1 MIKLN
6 KDTLE
11 FEFIDNLTCHCSGG
25 SDDSGGGNDSQP
37 TGEFLGNADD
47 GSARFSGNQESYDRD
62 NNRNNQAAQAEAQRQ
77 AGEQR
82 ARVEQAARQQAAA
95 EAAQAQLADARENSF
110 RQQAQMAVAN
120 QQAQAQSNKNDTP
133 ILERFAADRAAMS
146 PNTVLPNVAQSE
158 FLNLPA
164 SLGGRIDLRT
174 GLPVNSQTSQTAPVV
189 MDGGTDD
196 MGSGNPITDLT
207 VAGRPDVYK
216 DKVIRDAGNDA
227 MAQADGFANAQE
239 RDFYMGLAGNA
250 RQGNDYLEQVRGLND
265 RGFLGNQIAAGI
277 GEGGIP
283 VLNQNGEIMGV
294 NTTRDFMGFPVTTY
308 TGRPEF
314 APNYQDEDLTRNGA
328 DDDPIVPL
336 QQNPLTGTEQCP
348 DGYEFDEDLQ
358 ACKMKSERQTGTR
371 DTNGDRFY
379 RATSLDNAPVNVP
392 AGFDFA
398 AANRNFVNSFAY
410 NPLNYRKPMGLDGFS
425 KVSGL
430 L

>member
-11 FEFIDNLTCHCSGG
+11 FEFIDTLTCHCGGG

-37 TGEFLGNADD
+37 TGEFLGNAED
-47 GSARFSGNQESYDRD
+47 GSARFSGNQEAYDRD
-62 NNRNNQAAQAEAQRQ
+62 NNRNNQAEAQRQ

-82 ARVEQAARQQAAA
+82 ARVEEAARQQAAA

-120 QQAQAQSNKNDTP
+120 QQAQAQSNNNDAP

-146 PNTVLPNVAQSE
+146 PNPVLPNVAQSQ

-164 SLGGRIDLRT
+164 SQGGQIDLRT
-174 GLPVNSQTSQTAPVV
+174 GLPVNSQTSQTAPVALAV
-189 MDGGTDD
+189 GTDD
-196 MGSGNPITDLT
+196 MGSGTPITDLT

-216 DKVIRDAGNDA
+216 DKVIRDAGDDA
-227 MAQADGFANAQE
+227 MAQADGFANAEE
-239 RDFYMGLAGNA
+239 RDFYFGLAQNA
-250 RQGNDYLEQVRGLND
+250 RQGNDYLEEVRRLD
-265 RGFLGNQIAAGI
+265 ERGFLGNQIAAGI
-277 GEGGIP
+277 GAGGVP

-294 NTTRDFMGFPVTTY
+294 NTTRDFMGIPVKTY

-314 APNYQDEDLTRNGA
+314 APNA
-328 DDDPIVPL
+328 DDANRNDNDDPFVAL

-358 ACKMKSERQTGTR
+358 ACKMKSERKTGTR
-371 DTNGDRFY
+371 DTSGERYY
-379 RATSLDNAPVNVP
+379 RATSLDNAPANVP

-398 AANRNFVNSFAY
+398 AANRNFVDSFAY

>member
-11 FEFIDNLTCHCSGG
+11 FEFIDTLTCHCGGG

-47 GSARFSGNQESYDRD
+47 GSARFSGNQEAYDRD

-120 QQAQAQSNKNDTP
+120 QQAQAQSNNNDAP

-146 PNTVLPNVAQSE
+146 PNTVLPNVAQSQ

-164 SLGGRIDLRT
+164 SQGGQIDLRN

-189 MDGGTDD
+189 MGGGTDD
-196 MGSGNPITDLT
+196 MGSGNPIIDLT
-207 VAGRPDVYK
+207 KTGRPDVYK

-227 MAQADGFANAQE
+227 MAQADGFANAEE

-250 RQGNDYLEQVRGLND
+250 RQGNDYLEEVRGLND
-265 RGFLGNQIAAGI
+265 RGFLGNRIAAGI

-283 VLNQNGEIMGV
+283 VLNQNGQIMGV

-314 APNYQDEDLTRNGA
+314 APNA
-328 DDDPIVPL
+328 DDANRINNDDPIVAL

-358 ACKMKSERQTGTR
+358 ACKMKSERKTGTR
-371 DTNGDRFY
+371 DTSGERYY
-379 RATSLDNAPVNVP
+379 RATSLDNAPANVP

>member
-11 FEFIDNLTCHCSGG
+11 FEFIDTLTCHCSGG

-37 TGEFLGNADD
+37 TGEFLGNAED
-47 GSARFSGNQESYDRD
+47 GSARFSGNQEAYDRD

-82 ARVEQAARQQAAA
+82 ARVEEAARQQAAA

-120 QQAQAQSNKNDTP
+120 QQAQAQSNNNDAP
-133 ILERFAADRAAMS
+133 ILERFAADRAS
-146 PNTVLPNVAQSE
+146 NTGLANVAQSQ

-164 SLGGRIDLRT
+164 SQGGQIDLRT

-189 MDGGTDD
+189 MGGGTDD

-216 DKVIRDAGNDA
+216 DKVIRDAGDDA
-227 MAQADGFANAQE
+227 MAQADGFANAEE
-239 RDFYMGLAGNA
+239 RDFYMSLAGNA
-250 RQGNDYLEQVRGLND
+250 RQGNDYLEEVRRLDD

-277 GEGGIP
+277 GAGGVP

-314 APNYQDEDLTRNGA
+314 APNADDANRNNN
-328 DDDPIVPL
+328 DDPIVAL

-358 ACKMKSERQTGTR
+358 ACKMKSERKTGTR
-371 DTNGDRFY
+371 DTSGERYY
-379 RATSLDNAPVNVP
+379 RATSLDNAPANVP

>member
-11 FEFIDNLTCHCSGG
+11 FEFIDTLTCHCSGG

-37 TGEFLGNADD
+37 TGEFLGNAED
-47 GSARFSGNQESYDRD
+47 GSARFSGNQEAYDRD

-82 ARVEQAARQQAAA
+82 ARVEEAARQQAAA

-120 QQAQAQSNKNDTP
+120 QQAQAQSNNNDAP
-133 ILERFAADRAAMS
+133 ILERFAADRAA
-146 PNTVLPNVAQSE
+146 NTGLANVAQSQ

-164 SLGGRIDLRT
+164 SQGGQIDLRT

-189 MDGGTDD
+189 MGGGTDD

-216 DKVIRDAGNDA
+216 DKVIRDAGDDA
-227 MAQADGFANAQE
+227 MAQADGFANAEE
-239 RDFYMGLAGNA
+239 RDFYMSLAGNA
-250 RQGNDYLEQVRGLND
+250 RQGNDYLEEVRRLDD

-277 GEGGIP
+277 GAGGVP

-314 APNYQDEDLTRNGA
+314 APNADDANRNNN
-328 DDDPIVPL
+328 DDPIVAL

-358 ACKMKSERQTGTR
+358 ACKMKSERKTGTR
-371 DTNGDRFY
+371 DTSGERYY
-379 RATSLDNAPVNVP
+379 RATSLDNAPANVP

>member
-11 FEFIDNLTCHCSGG
+11 FEFIDTLTCHCGGG

-37 TGEFLGNADD
+37 TGEFLGNAED
-47 GSARFSGNQESYDRD
+47 GSARFSGNQEAYDRD
-62 NNRNNQAAQAEAQRQ
+62 NNRNNQAEAQRQ

-82 ARVEQAARQQAAA
+82 ARVEEAARQQAAA

-120 QQAQAQSNKNDTP
+120 QQAQAQSNNNDAP

-146 PNTVLPNVAQSE
+146 PNTVLPNVAQSQ

-164 SLGGRIDLRT
+164 SQGGQIDLRT
-174 GLPVNSQTSQTAPVV
+174 GLPVNSQTSQTAPVALAV
-189 MDGGTDD
+189 GTDD
-196 MGSGNPITDLT
+196 MGSGTPITDLT

-216 DKVIRDAGNDA
+216 DKVIRDAGDDA
-227 MAQADGFANAQE
+227 MAQADGFANAEE
-239 RDFYMGLAGNA
+239 RDFYFGLAQNA
-250 RQGNDYLEQVRGLND
+250 RQGNDYLEEVRRLDD

-277 GEGGIP
+277 GAGGVP

-294 NTTRDFMGFPVTTY
+294 NTTRDFMGIPVTTY

-314 APNYQDEDLTRNGA
+314 APNADDANRN
-328 DDDPIVPL
+328 DNDDPIVAL

-348 DGYEFDEDLQ
+348 AGYEFDEDLQ
-358 ACKMKSERQTGTR
+358 ACNMKSERKTGTR
-371 DTNGDRFY
+371 DTSGERYY
-379 RATSLDNAPVNVP
+379 RATSLDNAPANVP

-398 AANRNFVNSFAY
+398 AANRNFVDSFAY

>member
-11 FEFIDNLTCHCSGG
+11 FEFIDTLTCHCSGG

-47 GSARFSGNQESYDRD
+47 GSARFSGNQEAYDRD

-82 ARVEQAARQQAAA
+82 ARVEEAARQQAAA
-95 EAAQAQLADARENSF
+95 EAAQAQIADARENSF

-120 QQAQAQSNKNDTP
+120 QQAQAQSNNNDAP

-146 PNTVLPNVAQSE
+146 PNTVLPNVAQSQ

-164 SLGGRIDLRT
+164 SQGGQIDLRN
-174 GLPVNSQTSQTAPVV
+174 GLPVNSQTSQAAPVV
-189 MDGGTDD
+189 MGGGTND
-196 MGSGNPITDLT
+196 MGSGTPITDLT

-216 DKVIRDAGNDA
+216 DKVIRDAGDDA
-227 MAQADGFANAQE
+227 MAQADGFANAEE
-239 RDFYMGLAGNA
+239 RDFYMSLAGNA
-250 RQGNDYLEQVRGLND
+250 RQGNDYLEEVRRLDD

-277 GEGGIP
+277 GAGGVP

-308 TGRPEF
+308 TGRPQF
-314 APNYQDEDLTRNGA
+314 APNA
-328 DDDPIVPL
+328 DDANRNDNDDSIVAL

-358 ACKMKSERQTGTR
+358 ACKMKSERKTGTR
-371 DTNGDRFY
+371 DTSGERYY
-379 RATSLDNAPVNVP
+379 RATSLDNAPANVP

>member
-11 FEFIDNLTCHCSGG
+11 FEFIDTLTCHCGGG

-47 GSARFSGNQESYDRD
+47 GSARFSGNQEAYDRD

-120 QQAQAQSNKNDTP
+120 QQAQAQSNNNDAP

-146 PNTVLPNVAQSE
+146 PNTVLPNVAQSQ

-164 SLGGRIDLRT
+164 SQGGQIDLRN

-189 MDGGTDD
+189 MGGGTDD
-196 MGSGNPITDLT
+196 MGSGNPIIDLT
-207 VAGRPDVYK
+207 KTGRPDVYK

-227 MAQADGFANAQE
+227 MAQADGFANAEE

-250 RQGNDYLEQVRGLND
+250 RQGNDYLEEVRGLND
-265 RGFLGNQIAAGI
+265 RGFLGNRIAAGI

-314 APNYQDEDLTRNGA
+314 APNA
-328 DDDPIVPL
+328 DDANRINNDDPIVAL

-358 ACKMKSERQTGTR
+358 ACKMKSERKTGTR
-371 DTNGDRFY
+371 DTSGERYY
-379 RATSLDNAPVNVP
+379 RATSLDNAPANVP

>member
-11 FEFIDNLTCHCSGG
+11 FEFIDTLTCHCGGG

-37 TGEFLGNADD
+37 TGEFLGNAED
-47 GSARFSGNQESYDRD
+47 GSARFSGNQEAYDRD
-62 NNRNNQAAQAEAQRQ
+62 NNRNNQAEAQRQ

-82 ARVEQAARQQAAA
+82 ARVEEAARQQAAA

-120 QQAQAQSNKNDTP
+120 QQAQAQSNNNDAP

-146 PNTVLPNVAQSE
+146 PNTVLPNVAQSQ

-164 SLGGRIDLRT
+164 SQGGQIDLRT

-189 MDGGTDD
+189 MGGGTND
-196 MGSGNPITDLT
+196 MGSSNPITDLT

-227 MAQADGFANAQE
+227 MAQADGFANAEE
-239 RDFYMGLAGNA
+239 RDFYFGLAQNA
-250 RQGNDYLEQVRGLND
+250 RQGNDYLEEVRRLDD

-277 GEGGIP
+277 GAGGVP

-294 NTTRDFMGFPVTTY
+294 NTTRDFMGIPVTTY

-314 APNYQDEDLTRNGA
+314 APNADDANRN
-328 DDDPIVPL
+328 DNDDPIVAL

-358 ACKMKSERQTGTR
+358 ACKMKSERKTGTR
-371 DTNGDRFY
+371 DTSGVRYY
-379 RATSLDNAPVNVP
+379 RATSLDNAPANVP

-398 AANRNFVNSFAY
+398 AANRNFVDSFAY

>member
-11 FEFIDNLTCHCSGG
+11 FEFIDTLTCHCSGG

-37 TGEFLGNADD
+37 TGEFLGNAED
-47 GSARFSGNQESYDRD
+47 GSARFSGNQEAYDRD

-82 ARVEQAARQQAAA
+82 ARVEEAARQQAAA

-120 QQAQAQSNKNDTP
+120 QQAQAQSNNNDAP
-133 ILERFAADRAAMS
+133 ILERFAADRAA
-146 PNTVLPNVAQSE
+146 NTGLANVAQSQ

-164 SLGGRIDLRT
+164 SQGGQIDLRT

-189 MDGGTDD
+189 MGGGTDD

-216 DKVIRDAGNDA
+216 DKVIRDAGDDA
-227 MAQADGFANAQE
+227 MAQADGFANAEE
-239 RDFYMGLAGNA
+239 RDFYMSLAGNA
-250 RQGNDYLEQVRGLND
+250 RQGNDYLEEVRRLDD

-277 GEGGIP
+277 GAGGVP

-314 APNYQDEDLTRNGA
+314 APNADDANRNNN
-328 DDDPIVPL
+328 DDPIVAL

-371 DTNGDRFY
+371 DTSGDRYY
-379 RATSLDNAPVNVP
+379 RATSLDNAPANVP

>member
-11 FEFIDNLTCHCSGG
+11 FEFIDTLTCHCSGG

-37 TGEFLGNADD
+37 TGEFLGNAED
-47 GSARFSGNQESYDRD
+47 GSARFSGNQEAYDRD

-82 ARVEQAARQQAAA
+82 ARVEEAARQQAAA
-95 EAAQAQLADARENSF
+95 EAAQAQLADATENSF

-120 QQAQAQSNKNDTP
+120 QQAQAQSNNNDAP
-133 ILERFAADRAAMS
+133 ILERFAADRAA
-146 PNTVLPNVAQSE
+146 NTGLANVAQSQ

-164 SLGGRIDLRT
+164 SQGGQIDLRT

-189 MDGGTDD
+189 MGGGTDD

-216 DKVIRDAGNDA
+216 DKVIRDAGDDA
-227 MAQADGFANAQE
+227 MAQADGFANAEE
-239 RDFYMGLAGNA
+239 RDFYMSLAGNA
-250 RQGNDYLEQVRGLND
+250 RQGNDYLEEVRRLDD

-277 GEGGIP
+277 GAGGVP

-314 APNYQDEDLTRNGA
+314 APNADDANRNNN
-328 DDDPIVPL
+328 DDPIVAL

-358 ACKMKSERQTGTR
+358 ACKMKSERKTGTR
-371 DTNGDRFY
+371 DTSGERYY
-379 RATSLDNAPVNVP
+379 RATSLDNAPANVP

>member
-1 MIKLN
+1 
-6 KDTLE
+6 
-11 FEFIDNLTCHCSGG
+11 
-25 SDDSGGGNDSQP
+25 
-37 TGEFLGNADD
+37 
-47 GSARFSGNQESYDRD
+47 
-62 NNRNNQAAQAEAQRQ
+62 
-77 AGEQR
+77 
-82 ARVEQAARQQAAA
+82 
-95 EAAQAQLADARENSF
+95 
-110 RQQAQMAVAN
+110 
-120 QQAQAQSNKNDTP
+120 
-133 ILERFAADRAAMS
+133 MS
-146 PNTVLPNVAQSE
+146 PNTVLPNVAQSQ
-158 FLNLPA
+158 FLNLPV
-164 SLGGRIDLRT
+164 SQGGRIDLRT
-174 GLPVNSQTSQTAPVV
+174 GLPVNSQTSQTAPVALAV
-189 MDGGTDD
+189 GTDD

-227 MAQADGFANAQE
+227 MAQADGFANAEE

-250 RQGNDYLEQVRGLND
+250 RQGNDYREQVRGLND

-283 VLNQNGEIMGV
+283 VLNQNGQIMGV

-314 APNYQDEDLTRNGA
+314 APNYQEEDLTRNGA

-358 ACKMKSERQTGTR
+358 ACKMKSERKTGTR
-371 DTNGDRFY
+371 DTSGERYY
-379 RATSLDNAPVNVP
+379 RATSLDNAPANVP